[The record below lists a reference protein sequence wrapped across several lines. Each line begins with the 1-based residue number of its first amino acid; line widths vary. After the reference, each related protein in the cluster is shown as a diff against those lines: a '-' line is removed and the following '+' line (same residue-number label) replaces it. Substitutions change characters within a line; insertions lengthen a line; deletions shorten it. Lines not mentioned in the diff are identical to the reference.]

1 MKKKKF
7 CCPLLYG
14 RNMKRTISFKIT
26 DEYENMPVSQVL
38 HKKMNMSS
46 SLIRKLKQYPDGILL
61 NGERTRIIDS
71 VSCLDVVEINIHEG
85 QSQIKPEKIPLDIVY
100 EDEDVLI
107 ICKQPGL
114 PTHPSHGHCGKTVA
128 NAATAH
134 YLEEGEEHIFRPVN
148 RLDMDTSGLMCIAK
162 NSYANA
168 ILCSQLESGALR
180 RRYTAIAVGGL
191 SGSGTIDAPIIRED
205 FLKRKV
211 DGGGQRA
218 VTHYKVIENFG
229 EYTLLE
235 LWLETGRTHQIRV
248 HMSYIGYPLL
258 GDWLYGTEDKK
269 LFERQALHSSYLEF
283 IHPVT
288 CEKMEFERKMAADM
302 KKFIDSI
309 KNIEINH

>member
-7 CCPLLYG
+7 CCPLFYG

-71 VSCLDVVEINIHEG
+71 VSCADVVEINIHEG

-288 CEKMEFERKMAADM
+288 GEKMEFERKMAVDM